1 MITEMFWAAVI
12 ITAGTARVD
21 SVHQTL
27 EPCEKIVQSQTSAL
41 CLPVAT
47 RDRDTAVQQ
56 LYHLGVLL
64 DRYDNTH

>member
-12 ITAGTARVD
+12 ITSGTARVD
-21 SVHQTL
+21 SVHQTR
-27 EPCEKIVQSQTSAL
+27 EPCERIVQATAGSV

-47 RDRDTAVQQ
+47 RDRETAAQQ

-64 DRYDNTH
+64 DHHDHAN